1 MVTLHPCIGKRALT
15 AVDAEF
21 VRDILPGE
29 IVTITENG
37 IKSDSRLIEESKAA
51 QIPHAHCIF
60 EYIYFA
66 RLDSTMDNVN
76 IYDARIRAGKALAA
90 SYPVEADLV
99 TGVPDSGSGIAA
111 MGYGAGLQVCPSPLR
126 FTKTAMWEELS
137 QTHPK

>member
-1 MVTLHPCIGKRALT
+1 MGSNPI
-15 AVDAEF
+15 
-21 VRDILPGE
+21 P
-29 IVTITENG
+29 
-37 IKSDSRLIEESKAA
+37 RLIEESKAA

-99 TGVPDSGSGIAA
+99 TESRIPVWLRQWA
-111 MGYGAGLQVCPSPLR
+111 MRRPAVCPSPLH
-126 FTKTAMWEELS
+126 FTKTAMWKNFH
-137 QTHPK
+137 QTHPKAAAVRCSPETERTLQRRQRQTSRPD